1 MHLSI
6 RYHAPPT
13 PCPLHDLLFCACRAA
28 RASALPGKR
37 CKTDVAGAAGA
48 HAHARAAPPLLQQAT
63 PRQRRG
69 SMDALPHMST
79 GATAEAL
86 GVSGRIATPM
96 VGGGF
101 VGGGMAGRVSTPM
114 VGHGS
119 GQAGGGWG
127 DHRQR
132 TPMYRTGSASAYP
145 TIARLNSGRA
155 SSHGRSVLDCVGEG
169 DGSSAQVS
177 PSSTPGHTP
186 PLDMAARQR
195 QMSGLGGNDSLPLW
209 LRSDRDAA
217 ADRGGTSR
225 AGTSDQSKPLW
236 LQDDTNDSSWR
247 SNGSAHSAASAG
259 RPGSSQVHAAPM
271 SSMSSLSSLSSL
283 SSAAMSSY
291 QPSVYQLAA
300 ASSASSAY
308 MPSLLGESSHP
319 GSSGPAWGTSSASQ
333 QAPQRLPSQSSS
345 SGRRGGTALLSD
357 LNTVRVGTGYS
368 RADDGLRC

>member
-1 MHLSI
+1 M
-6 RYHAPPT
+6 
-13 PCPLHDLLFCACRAA
+13 
-28 RASALPGKR
+28 SA
-37 CKTDVAGAAGA
+37 
-48 HAHARAAPPLLQQAT
+48 
-63 PRQRRG
+63 
-69 SMDALPHMST
+69 
-79 GATAEAL
+79 GATADAL

-119 GQAGGGWG
+119 GQVGGGWG

-132 TPMYRTGSASAYP
+132 TPMYRTGSAS
-145 TIARLNSGRA
+145 THQQRA

-195 QMSGLGGNDSLPLW
+195 QMSGLGGNDRGNGSLPLW

-217 ADRGGTSR
+217 AERGGTSR

-247 SNGSAHSAASAG
+247 SNGSAHSAHSAASAG
-259 RPGSSQVHAAPM
+259 RPGSGQVHAAPT
-271 SSMSSLSSLSSL
+271 SSLS
-283 SSAAMSSY
+283 SSAAMSSAY

-300 ASSASSAY
+300 SSSASTAY
-308 MPSLLGESSHP
+308 MPSLLGETAHPASSVSAAW
-319 GSSGPAWGTSSASQ
+319 GSSSAVQ
-333 QAPQRLPSQSSS
+333 QPPQRLLSQS

-357 LNTVRVGTGYS
+357 LNNVRVGTGYS
-368 RADDGLRC
+368 RAGDGVRC